1 MDFKGFV
8 DKLKGYVAQE
18 DEPVEPEIQP
28 QEQEVEDLRFKKLSQ
43 KMREPTKSDFYAP
56 DGEHPEDKYLKHIA
70 MLESSDGKD
79 TDHRKIQSGLHEGDA
94 AMGKY
99 GIMPKTARDISAMFS
114 NKHSDLR
121 KKLGENYYD
130 PEVESLQKMEDSE
143 IKKKLAENPEFE
155 RRLARYFA
163 TRLNSMEGDDIDK
176 TYRWKYGQNLKKKD
190 IDPTKRD
197 SNEYIVRYKKL
208 LKGK

>member
-8 DKLKGYVAQE
+8 NKLKGYVGKE
-18 DEPVEPEIQP
+18 DEPTEPETLP
-28 QEQEVEDLRFKKLSQ
+28 QEQEIEDLRFKKLAQ

-56 DGEHPEDKYLKHIA
+56 EGDHPEDTYLKHIA
-70 MLESSDGKD
+70 RLESSDGKD
-79 TDHRKIQSGLHEGDA
+79 TDHRVMQSGLHAGDA
-94 AMGKY
+94 AIGKY
-99 GIMPKTARDISAMFS
+99 GIMPKTAKDISAMFS

-130 PEVESLQKMEDSE
+130 PEVESLQKMKDED
-143 IKKKLAENPEFE
+143 IKKKLTEDPEFE

-163 TRLNSMEGDDIDK
+163 TRLNSMEGDETDK
-176 TYRWKYGQNLKKKD
+176 VYRWKYGQNLKKED
-190 IDPTKRD
+190 INPTKRD